1 MDKIVFQGMRFYA
14 YHGVFA
20 EENTLG
26 QPYLVDVEAYLD
38 LRKAGQ
44 SDRLEDTIDYSLIY
58 RLVQEIMEKKVYR
71 LVEAVAED
79 IASQLLRTFPQVEE
93 VKVKVTKPTPPIPG
107 QYAGVAVEIR
117 RRRDDGGDLA

>member
-1 MDKIVFQGMRFYA
+1 MQFYA

-20 EENTLG
+20 EENKLG
-26 QPYLVDVEAYLD
+26 QSYIVDVEAYLD
-38 LRKAGQ
+38 LSAAGQ

-58 RLVQEIMEKKVYR
+58 QLVQGIMARKVYR

-79 IASQLLRTFPQVEE
+79 IAGQILDTFEQVQA

-107 QYAGVAVEIR
+107 HYAGVAVEIKR
-117 RRRDDGGDLA
+117 NRDAGGDTS